1 MQLRNTISSMTALV
15 LVLCSI
21 QGAHAGEGYRERT
34 GFFGG
39 LGFGIAE
46 GNFDLE
52 TGNDEADMGEVFE
65 FKLGYAF
72 TDRWGVSV
80 GGGPTVF
87 AYKYEAGFG
96 TLKAEAGSRNFT
108 FSMYEICGWY
118 FLPIYADVWKLFA
131 RAGLG
136 GTVVADEFDGEKVEE
151 TESVGLVGAGG
162 VEWFLTH
169 HFALTMEVYFRTWGV
184 TLEGMDDKEV
194 MTSGLTFN
202 LMWR

>member
-1 MQLRNTISSMTALV
+1 MRIPIIVSGLVALV
-15 LVLCSI
+15 LVLCAVET
-21 QGAHAGEGYRERT
+21 GYAREGYRERT

-52 TGNDEADMGEVFE
+52 TGNDEADVGEVIE
-65 FKLGYAF
+65 LKLGYAF
-72 TDRWGVSV
+72 TDRWAVSV
-80 GGGPTVF
+80 GGGPTLF
-87 AYKYEAGFG
+87 AYKYEAGLG
-96 TLKAEAGSRNFT
+96 PLTAEAGTREFT
-108 FSMYEICGWY
+108 FSMFELCGWY

-136 GTVVADEFDGEKVEE
+136 RTVVTDEFEGEKVEE

-169 HFALTMEVYFRTWGV
+169 HFALTMEVYVRTWGI

-194 MTSGLTFN
+194 MTSGLSFN